1 MCAYY
6 LYVRVTVSDSQAWHV
21 EHSIE
26 TSAPAEAIWRLFRD
40 VAGWPRWNAGIAH
53 IAIDGPF
60 AEGTWFTMQPPG
72 QEPLRSKLL
81 QVRENAGFVDRTE
94 LGDLAVEVA
103 HRITPLEGGRT
114 RITYAVDAFGPD
126 AAEIGAAVSSDFPS
140 VLAALA
146 AFAEG
151 RAS

>member
-1 MCAYY
+1 MYAYY
-6 LYVRVTVSDSQAWHV
+6 LYVGVTMSDSQAWHV

-81 QVRENAGFVDRTE
+81 EVRENAGFIDRTE